1 MKNLVLDIDKT
12 LTKGDNNDY
21 NLVSPNL
28 ELINKVR
35 EYKEKGFNIILFT
48 ARNMRT
54 HNNNIGKITAQT
66 LPIIFKWLEKH
77 NVPFD
82 EIYVGKPWCGGDGF
96 YVDDKA
102 IRPSEFISKSYLQ
115 IKNILDDE

>member
-12 LTKGDNNDY
+12 LTLGDNKDY

-28 ELINKVR
+28 KLIDKVR

-66 LPIIFKWLEKH
+66 LPIIFKWLEKN

-82 EIYVGKPWCGGDGF
+82 EIYVGKPWCGNDGF

-102 IRPSEFISKSYLQ
+102 IRPSEFISKSYSQ

>member
-12 LTKGDNNDY
+12 LTLGDSKDY

-28 ELINKVR
+28 EMIKKVL
-35 EYKEKGFNIILFT
+35 EYKKNGFNIILYT

-54 HNNNIGKITAQT
+54 HENNLGKINAKT

-77 NVPFD
+77 AIPFD
-82 EIYVGKPWCGGDGF
+82 EIYVGKPWCGDEGF
-96 YVDDKA
+96 YVDDKS
-102 IRPSEFISKSYLQ
+102 IRPDEFINKAYLEILKI
-115 IKNILDDE
+115 IK